1 MSALRI
7 LDEIQSLAQL
17 DAFDPASFLAAVNE
31 AARPGGARLADV
43 GGELD
48 GARGLLGE
56 IDRFTQKAMRIRL
69 HHLSDPLPLQLR
81 TLLYSTIV
89 SYERDPSLL
98 RDRVAAMLGR
108 IDPSTAAAL
117 TRQVCDAAARVLATR
132 AALRRGV
139 VEMAQRS
146 AAAWLPAAR
155 RAARDRTHA
164 DDERESWSRA
174 RVDLEQIAARGETIE
189 EGSFADRLKKI
200 TPPAATSEEP
210 PEEEM
215 DPTSKR
221 FSLLELD

>member
-1 MSALRI
+1 MTRALRI

-17 DAFDPASFLAAVNE
+17 DRLDPATFLAALDE
-31 AARPGGARLADV
+31 AAPPAGAKLDDV

-48 GARGLLGE
+48 GARGVLGE

-69 HHLSDPLPLQLR
+69 HHLSDPLPQQLR
-81 TLLYSTIV
+81 TLLYSTII

-139 VEMAQRS
+139 VELAQRR

-155 RAARDRTHA
+155 RAARDRTQA
-164 DDERESWSRA
+164 DEERASWSRA

-189 EGSFADRLKKI
+189 AGSFAERLGKI
-200 TPPAATSEEP
+200 APPAQTSDEPGAAANEE
-210 PEEEM
+210 
-215 DPTSKR
+215 
-221 FSLLELD
+221 